1 MYFLLGGC
9 LDGKAGLAWCTLQA
23 FYEYLIL
30 LKVWEFKQSEK
41 SSKLRLYS
49 PIFLP
54 SRRDVPSGKGS
65 AELAERLYKVLQ
77 VAEKG
82 DGRLEFGMTPQKSR
96 SHKDSTENCCR
107 L

>member
-41 SSKLRLYS
+41 SPQLRLYCR
-49 PIFLP
+49 IFLP

-65 AELAERLYKVLQ
+65 AEVAERLYKVLQ
-77 VAEKG
+77 VAEKA
-82 DGRLEFGMTPQKSR
+82 DGRPGVGMTPQTSDK
-96 SHKDSTENCCR
+96 
-107 L
+107 